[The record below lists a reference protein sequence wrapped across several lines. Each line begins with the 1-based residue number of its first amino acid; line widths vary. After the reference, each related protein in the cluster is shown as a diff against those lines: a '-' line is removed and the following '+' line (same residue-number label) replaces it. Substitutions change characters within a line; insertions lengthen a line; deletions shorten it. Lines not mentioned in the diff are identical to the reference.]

1 MMDPAASADLLRE
14 TRMNRYPANRIF
26 VCIWLFSF
34 VQSGRRKPRETGDGG
49 ASPVSYP
56 KQHHCVLFSNP
67 EYVQETIKDEMK
79 TIKEIREKVGLSQ
92 REFGKRIGK
101 TGSYISQAEAG
112 KTLTELEVGEI
123 KLDHA
128 WYNYQMIILRL
139 RDRQEVMMLILQIP
153 EFMLR
158 ALF

>member
-1 MMDPAASADLLRE
+1 LK
-14 TRMNRYPANRIF
+14 
-26 VCIWLFSF
+26 
-34 VQSGRRKPRETGDGG
+34 RRRNEEEIRETGDWG

-56 KQHHCVLFSNP
+56 NQHHCVLFSDP